1 MVMTV
6 HRPAAELAAEIV
18 NASKSHTLD
27 HDWVAALLTRE
38 ELPIR
43 HRGVVGSAEV
53 AHAHA
58 VLEQVAREVSP
69 VFEAEDSGS
78 AAELLNGVLAT
89 VDVRVTVSISDE
101 FAPHLHYDD
110 ASSGI
115 AERLR
120 TNCLVALATVLADSS
135 GARRVGVCDSCGRAF
150 VDFSRSARQRFCTR
164 RCATR
169 THVRQHRLRVL

>member
-1 MVMTV
+1 MTV

-18 NASKSHTLD
+18 NAWKSRALD
-27 HDWVAALLTRE
+27 NDWVAALLARE
-38 ELPIR
+38 SLPIR
-43 HRGVVGSAEV
+43 HRGLPDSAEV

-58 VLEQVAREVSP
+58 VLARCAREVSP
-69 VFEAEDSGS
+69 VFEAEDAAS
-78 AAELLNGVLAT
+78 AAALLNDVLVS
-89 VDVRVTVSISDE
+89 VDVRVTVSISDD

-110 ASSGI
+110 ASAGT

-120 TNCLVALATVLADSS
+120 TNCLVALATVLADPS
-135 GARRVGVCDSCGRAF
+135 GALRLGVCDSCGRAF

-169 THVRQHRLRVL
+169 THVRTHRSRAS